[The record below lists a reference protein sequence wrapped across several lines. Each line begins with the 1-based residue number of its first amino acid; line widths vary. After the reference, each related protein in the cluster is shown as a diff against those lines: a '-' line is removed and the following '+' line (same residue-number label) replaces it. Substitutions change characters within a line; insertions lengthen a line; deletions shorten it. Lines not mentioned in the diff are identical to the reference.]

1 MNSESESQNKAA
13 KPTIKIFGVGTA
25 GLSMLEQV
33 MRGGVD
39 GADFVAVNTEEASL
53 WASSAPEKVHLE
65 PRPLRGLGTGGD
77 PARGRAAAEEAAGK
91 LKSVCEGSMA
101 VFIVAGLGGGAG
113 TGICPVLAQAAK
125 ETGALALGFVTMPFD
140 CEGRR
145 RQTVAKQGLLEL
157 KAAGDGVICL
167 PNQKVFKLIDERTS
181 VVDTFKL
188 TDQLLAEGVRGIWRL
203 LAHKGLLQIHFE
215 ELCGVLK
222 EQHGESAFAA
232 TEASGLER
240 SREVVEKLLAHPML
254 DGGEVLK
261 ESSTVLVSLTGGP
274 DLAMSEVHKVM
285 EEIQRRCEPAQV
297 LMGAAIDESFRERLS
312 LTLIAG
318 RKNEET
324 AIGEEASSSSTEPE
338 RVEAEGRMT
347 KPAEALDTQLLPASS
362 KTKPGSRFVPPA
374 PTLPPEQVRQM
385 LERQKQGARGRKP
398 SSKMRQ
404 AQLPLEI
411 ISKGRFDKSEPT
423 IHLGEDLDVPT
434 YIRRGI
440 SLN

>member
-1 MNSESESQNKAA
+1 MNPESTATNQAPRPA
-13 KPTIKIFGVGTA
+13 IKIFGVGTA

-33 MRGGVD
+33 MRGGLD
-39 GADFVAVNTEEASL
+39 GADFVAVNTDEASL
-53 WASSAPEKVHLE
+53 WACSAPEKVHLE
-65 PRPLRGLGTGGD
+65 PKPLRGLGTGGE

-91 LKSVCEGSMA
+91 LKSVCEGAMA
-101 VFIVAGLGGGAG
+101 VFILAGLGGGAG

-125 ETGALALGFVTMPFD
+125 ETGALVLSFVTMPFD

-145 RQTVAKQGLLEL
+145 RHSVAKQGLHEL
-157 KAAGDGVICL
+157 KTAGDGVICL

-188 TDQLLAEGVRGIWRL
+188 TNELLAEGVRGIWRL

-215 ELCGVLK
+215 ELCGVLR
-222 EQHGESAFAA
+222 ERHAESVFAT

-240 SREVVEKLLAHPML
+240 SREVVEKLLVHPML
-254 DGGEVLK
+254 DGGEALK
-261 ESSTVLVSLTGGP
+261 ESSTVLVSLMGGP
-274 DLAMSEVHKVM
+274 DLAMSEVHKLM

-297 LMGAAIDESFRERLS
+297 LMGAAIDESFRDRLA
-312 LTLIAG
+312 LTLIAS
-318 RKNEET
+318 RKNEES
-324 AIGEEASSSSTEPE
+324 AIEEPAEQPRPE
-338 RVEAEGRMT
+338 QERAEAEGRMM
-347 KPAEALDTQLLPASS
+347 KSAEGLDTQLLPASS
-362 KTKPGSRFVPPA
+362 KSKPGSRFVPPA

-398 SSKMRQ
+398 SAKMRQ
-404 AQLPLEI
+404 GQLPLEI

-423 IHLGEDLDVPT
+423 IHHGEDLDVPT